1 MRLPRDRYTGGR
13 TDMSKQKKTKNRS
26 NFIMQGSILAAASIL
41 SRIIGM
47 LYRLPV
53 TNIIT
58 DHGNDYYSAAYEIYN
73 IILLISS
80 YSLPL
85 AVSKLVSAKAALGQY
100 RNARRIFKGALYLA
114 LVVGLVGSVVTYLG
128 AGFFTGKLLNTPES
142 ELSLKVLALAV
153 FFLAVMGVLR
163 GFFQG
168 MGSMMPT
175 AVSQVIEQIFNAVV
189 SISAASL
196 LFRYGVS
203 LDQKAGITD
212 GRNGPIY
219 GAAGSTLGTSM
230 GALAGLIFLIIV
242 MLMYNRVL
250 KRQIRKDRAGSLESY
265 GAILRLLM
273 LTIVPVILS
282 TAVYN
287 ISGVLDQGLFKY
299 LMLDVQKVE
308 KSMVEVYWGIYVGK
322 YKLLTNVPIA
332 VASALCA
339 STIPAL
345 TRARMEGNRKEMRKK
360 TEGAIRMVMFICIPS
375 AFGLTA
381 LAEPILKLL
390 SWNTDPIA
398 PQLFWV
404 GSMAVI
410 FYGLSTLTN
419 GILQGIDKMHIPV
432 RNALISLALHL
443 GLMVVLVQVCKLHIF
458 GVVISYLFFAVM
470 MCILNGLAIRKH
482 LRYRQELVRTFLIPI
497 VSSTIMGLSCW
508 LLSIPLE
515 DLIGARLTALVCILL
530 AVPIYGFFML
540 ILQGIREEELRAF
553 PKGHVLVRILKKIH
567 LL

>member
-1 MRLPRDRYTGGR
+1 
-13 TDMSKQKKTKNRS
+13 MSRQKKTKIKNRT
-26 NFIMQGSILAAASIL
+26 NYIMQGSILAAASIL

-100 RNARRIFKGALYLA
+100 RNAYRIFKGALYMA
-114 LVVGLVGSVVTYLG
+114 LVVGLAGSAVTYLG
-128 AGFFTGKLLNTPES
+128 AGFFTGSLLNTPES

-189 SISAASL
+189 SITAASL

-203 LDQKAGITD
+203 LDEKAVIAD
-212 GRNGPIY
+212 GRSGPIY
-219 GAAGSTLGTSM
+219 GAAGSTLGTSL
-230 GALAGLIFLIIV
+230 GALSGLIFLIIV

-250 KRQIRKDRAGSLESY
+250 QRQMKRDRTGSRESY
-265 GAILRLLM
+265 GTVFKLLV

-299 LMLDVQKVE
+299 LMLDVQKME
-308 KSMVEVYWGIYVGK
+308 KSVVEVYWGIYVGK

-332 VASALCA
+332 VASALSA

-345 TRARMEGNRKEMRKK
+345 TRARMEGNRKEMRRK
-360 TEGAIRMVMFICIPS
+360 TDGAIRMVMFICIPS

-381 LAEPILKLL
+381 LAEPILNLL

-398 PQLFWV
+398 PKLFWA

-419 GILQGIDKMHIPV
+419 GILQGIDRMHIPV

-443 GLMVVLVQVCKLHIF
+443 GLMVVLVQVFQLHIF
-458 GVVISYLFFAVM
+458 GVVLSYLFFAVM
-470 MCILNGLAIRKH
+470 MCILNGLAIRRH
-482 LRYRQELVRTFLIPI
+482 LRYRQELVRTFVIPV
-497 VSSTIMGLSCW
+497 VSSTIMGLTCW
-508 LLSIPLE
+508 LVSIPLE
-515 DLIGARLTALVCILL
+515 DLIGVRFTAVVCIIL
-530 AVPIYGFFML
+530 AVFIYGFFML
-540 ILQGIREEELRAF
+540 ILRGITEQELAAF
-553 PKGHVLVRILKKIH
+553 PKGHVLVRILKKMH

>member
-1 MRLPRDRYTGGR
+1 
-13 TDMSKQKKTKNRS
+13 MSRQKKTKTKNRT
-26 NFIMQGSILAAASIL
+26 NYIMQGSILAAASIL

-100 RNARRIFKGALYLA
+100 RNAYRIFKGALYMA
-114 LVVGLVGSVVTYLG
+114 LVVGLAGSAVTYLG
-128 AGFFTGKLLNTPES
+128 AGFFTGSLLNTPES

-189 SISAASL
+189 SITAASL

-203 LDQKAGITD
+203 LDEKAGIAA
-212 GRNGPIY
+212 GRSGPIY
-219 GAAGSTLGTSM
+219 GAAGSTLGTSL
-230 GALAGLIFLIIV
+230 GALSGLIFLIIV

-250 KRQIRKDRAGSLESY
+250 QRQMKRDRTGSRESY
-265 GAILRLLM
+265 GTVFKLLV

-299 LMLDVQKVE
+299 LMLDVQKME
-308 KSMVEVYWGIYVGK
+308 KSVVEVYWGIYVGK

-332 VASALCA
+332 VASALSA

-345 TRARMEGNRKEMRKK
+345 TRARMEGNRKEMRRK
-360 TEGAIRMVMFICIPS
+360 TDGAIRMVMFICIPS

-381 LAEPILKLL
+381 LAEPILNLL

-398 PQLFWV
+398 PKLFWA

-419 GILQGIDKMHIPV
+419 GILQGIDRMHIPV

-443 GLMVVLVQVCKLHIF
+443 GLMVVLVQVFQLHIF
-458 GVVISYLFFAVM
+458 GVVLSYLFFAVM
-470 MCILNGLAIRKH
+470 MCILNGLAIRRH
-482 LRYRQELVRTFLIPI
+482 LRYRQELVRTFVIPV
-497 VSSTIMGLSCW
+497 VSSTIMGLTCW
-508 LLSIPLE
+508 LVSIPLE
-515 DLIGARLTALVCILL
+515 DLIGVRFTAVVCIIL
-530 AVPIYGFFML
+530 AVFIYGFFML
-540 ILQGIREEELRAF
+540 ILRGITEQELAAF
-553 PKGHVLVRILKKIH
+553 PKGHVLVRILKKMH

>member
-1 MRLPRDRYTGGR
+1 
-13 TDMSKQKKTKNRS
+13 MSKQKKTKTKNRS
-26 NFIMQGSILAAASIL
+26 NYIMQGSILAAASIL

-100 RNARRIFKGALYLA
+100 RNAHRIFKGALYMA
-114 LVVGLVGSVVTYLG
+114 LVVGLAGSVVTYLG
-128 AGFFTGKLLNTPES
+128 AGFFTGNLLNTPES

-175 AVSQVIEQIFNAVV
+175 AVSQVIEQIFNAAV
-189 SISAASL
+189 SITAASI

-203 LDQKAGITD
+203 LDEKAGITD
-212 GRNGPIY
+212 GRSGPIY

-230 GALAGLIFLIIV
+230 GALAGLIFLILV

-250 KRQIRKDRAGSLESY
+250 QRQMRRDRTGRGESY
-265 GAILRLLM
+265 GAIFRLLI

-299 LMLDVQKVE
+299 LMLDVQEVE
-308 KSMVEVYWGIYVGK
+308 KSTVEVYWGIYVGK

-332 VASALCA
+332 VASALSA

-345 TRARMEGNRKEMRKK
+345 TRARMEGSYKEMRKK
-360 TEGAIRMVMFICIPS
+360 TDGAIRMVMFICIPS

-398 PQLFWV
+398 PKLFIA

-419 GILQGIDKMHIPV
+419 GILQGIDKMQIPV
-432 RNALISLALHL
+432 RNALISLVLHL
-443 GLMVVLVQVCKLHIF
+443 GLMVVLVQVFKLHIY

-497 VSSTIMGLSCW
+497 VSATIMGLSCW
-508 LLSIPLE
+508 LLSMSLE
-515 DLIGARLTALVCILL
+515 ELIGARPTALICIVL
-530 AVPIYGFFML
+530 AVFIYGFFML
-540 ILQGIREEELRAF
+540 LLRGITEKELRAF
-553 PKGHVLVRILKKIH
+553 PKGHVLVRILKKMR

>member
-1 MRLPRDRYTGGR
+1 MHAGERA
-13 TDMSKQKKTKNRS
+13 DMSRQKKTKTKNRT
-26 NFIMQGSILAAASIL
+26 NYIMQGSILAAASIL

-100 RNARRIFKGALYLA
+100 RNAYRIFKGALYMA
-114 LVVGLVGSVVTYLG
+114 LVVGLAGSAVTYLG
-128 AGFFTGKLLNTPES
+128 AGFFTGSLLNTPES

-189 SISAASL
+189 SITAASL

-203 LDQKAGITD
+203 LDEKAGIAD
-212 GRNGPIY
+212 GRSGPIY
-219 GAAGSTLGTSM
+219 GAAGSTLGTSL
-230 GALAGLIFLIIV
+230 GALSGLIFLIIV

-250 KRQIRKDRAGSLESY
+250 QRQMKRDRTGSRESY
-265 GAILRLLM
+265 GTVFKLLV

-299 LMLDVQKVE
+299 LMLDVQKME
-308 KSMVEVYWGIYVGK
+308 KSVVEVYWGIYVGK

-332 VASALCA
+332 VASALSA

-345 TRARMEGNRKEMRKK
+345 TRARMEGNRKEMRRK
-360 TEGAIRMVMFICIPS
+360 TDGAIRMVMFICIPS

-381 LAEPILKLL
+381 LAEPILNLL

-398 PQLFWV
+398 PKLFWA

-419 GILQGIDKMHIPV
+419 GILQGIDRMHIPV

-443 GLMVVLVQVCKLHIF
+443 GLMVVLVQVFQLHIF
-458 GVVISYLFFAVM
+458 GVVLSYLFFAVM
-470 MCILNGLAIRKH
+470 MCILNGLAIRRH
-482 LRYRQELVRTFLIPI
+482 LRYRQELVHTFVIPV
-497 VSSTIMGLSCW
+497 VSSTIMGLTCW
-508 LLSIPLE
+508 LVSIPLE
-515 DLIGARLTALVCILL
+515 DLIGVRFTAVVCIIL
-530 AVPIYGFFML
+530 AVFIYGFFML
-540 ILQGIREEELRAF
+540 ILRGITEQELAAF
-553 PKGHVLVRILKKIH
+553 PKGHVLVRILKKMH

>member
-1 MRLPRDRYTGGR
+1 
-13 TDMSKQKKTKNRS
+13 MSKQKKTGTKNRS
-26 NFIMQGSILAAASIL
+26 NYIMQGSILAAASIL

-100 RNARRIFKGALYLA
+100 RNAYRIFKGALYMA

-128 AGFFTGKLLNTPES
+128 AGFFTGNLLNTPES

-189 SISAASL
+189 SITAASI

-203 LDQKAGITD
+203 LDEKAGITD
-212 GRNGPIY
+212 GRSGPIY

-230 GALAGLIFLIIV
+230 GALAGLIFLILV

-250 KRQIRKDRAGSLESY
+250 QRQMRRDRTGRRESY
-265 GAILRLLM
+265 GAIFRLLV

-299 LMLDVQKVE
+299 LMLDVQGVE
-308 KSMVEVYWGIYVGK
+308 KSTVEVYWGIYVGK

-332 VASALCA
+332 VASALSA

-345 TRARMEGNRKEMRKK
+345 TRARMEGSCREMRKK
-360 TEGAIRMVMFICIPS
+360 TDGAIRMVMFICIPS

-398 PQLFWV
+398 PKLFIT

-432 RNALISLALHL
+432 RNALISLVLHL
-443 GLMVVLVQVCKLHIF
+443 GLMVVLVQVFKLHIY

-482 LRYRQELVRTFLIPI
+482 LKYHQELVHTFLIPV
-497 VSSTIMGLSCW
+497 VSAAIMGLSCW
-508 LLSIPLE
+508 LLSMPLE
-515 DLIGARLTALVCILL
+515 ELIGARLTALVCIIL
-530 AVPIYGFFML
+530 AVFIYGFFML
-540 ILQGIREEELRAF
+540 LLRGITEKELQAF
-553 PKGHVLVRILKKIH
+553 PKGYLLVRILKKMH

>member
-1 MRLPRDRYTGGR
+1 MGN
-13 TDMSKQKKTKNRS
+13 QKKRKNSS
-26 NFIMQGSILAAASIL
+26 NYIMQGSILAAASIL
-41 SRIIGM
+41 SRLIGM

-100 RNARRIFKGALYLA
+100 RNAWRIFKSALYMA
-114 LVVGLVGSVVTYLG
+114 FFVGVLGSAVTYLG
-128 AGFFTGKLLNTPES
+128 AGFFTGTLLNTPES
-142 ELSLKVLALAV
+142 ELSLKILALAV

-168 MGSMMPT
+168 MGTMMPT
-175 AVSQVIEQIFNAVV
+175 AVSQIIEQIFNAIV
-189 SISAASL
+189 SIAAASV
-196 LFRYGVS
+196 LFRYGLS
-203 LDQKAGITD
+203 LDQKAGVTD
-212 GRNGPIY
+212 GRSGPIY
-219 GAAGSTLGTSM
+219 GAAGSTLGTSI
-230 GALAGLIFLIIV
+230 GALAGLLFLIAV
-242 MLMYNRVL
+242 MMMYRRVL
-250 KRQIRKDRAGSLESY
+250 RRQMRKDRTGSRDSY
-265 GAILRLLM
+265 GDILGLLVM
-273 LTIVPVILS
+273 TIVPVILS

-287 ISGVLDQGLFKY
+287 ISGILDQGVFKY
-299 LMLDVQKVE
+299 LMLDVQKIE
-308 KSMVEVYWGIYVGK
+308 KSTVEVYWGIYVGK

-332 VASALCA
+332 VASALSA

-345 TRARMEGNRKEMRKK
+345 TRARMEGNRKEMRRK
-360 TEGAIRMVMFICIPS
+360 TDGAIRMVMFVCIPS

-381 LAEPILKLL
+381 LAEPILRLL

-398 PQLFWV
+398 AKLFIV
-404 GSMAVI
+404 GSTAVI

-432 RNALISLALHL
+432 RNALISLVLHL
-443 GLMVVLVQVCKLHIF
+443 ALLVVLVQVCKLHIY

-482 LRYRQELVRTFLIPI
+482 LRYRQEMVRTFLIPI

-508 LLSIPLE
+508 LLYTPLE
-515 DLIGARLTALVCILL
+515 ELIGFKLSAVICIVL
-530 AVPIYGFFML
+530 AVFIYGFFL
-540 ILQGIREEELRAF
+540 LLLRGITEQELRAF
-553 PKGHVLVRILKKIH
+553 PKGYLLVRGLKKLH

>member
-1 MRLPRDRYTGGR
+1 MGNR
-13 TDMSKQKKTKNRS
+13 KKAKNRS

-41 SRIIGM
+41 SRLIGM

-85 AVSKLVSAKAALGQY
+85 AVSKLISAKAALGQY
-100 RNARRIFKGALYLA
+100 RNARRIFQGALYMALA
-114 LVVGLVGSVVTYLG
+114 VGLLGSIVTYLG

-142 ELSLKVLALAV
+142 ELSLKILALAV

-175 AVSQVIEQIFNAVV
+175 AVSQIIEQVFNAVV
-189 SISAASL
+189 SIAAAGI
-196 LFRYGVS
+196 LFEYGLS
-203 LDQKAGITD
+203 LDQKAGIAD
-212 GRNGPIY
+212 GRSGPIY

-230 GALAGLIFLIIV
+230 GAMAGLLFLIVV
-242 MLMYNRVL
+242 MLMYRRVFR
-250 KRQIRKDRAGSLESY
+250 RQIRRDRTDSVESY
-265 GAILRLLM
+265 GTILKLLV

-287 ISGVLDQGLFKY
+287 ISSILDQGIFKY
-299 LMLDVQKVE
+299 LMLEIQKVE
-308 KSMVEVYWGIYVGK
+308 KSTVEVYWGIYVGK

-332 VASALCA
+332 VASALSA

-345 TRARMEGNRKEMRKK
+345 TRARMEGNRKEMRRK
-360 TEGAIRMVMFICIPS
+360 TDGAIRMVMFVCIPS

-381 LAEPILKLL
+381 LAEPILRLL
-390 SWNTDPIA
+390 SWNSDPIA
-398 PQLFWV
+398 AKLFIA
-404 GSMAVI
+404 GSAAVI

-419 GILQGIDKMHIPV
+419 GILQGIDRMHIPV

-443 GLMVVLVQVCKLHIF
+443 ALLVVLVQVFKLHIY

-470 MCILNGLAIRKH
+470 MCILNGLAIRKY
-482 LRYRQELVRTFLIPI
+482 LRYRQEMVRTFLIPL
-497 VSSTIMGLSCW
+497 VSSAIMGLSCLRIRRWRISSAFGW
-508 LLSIPLE
+508 LRLSVLSWRFLSMVFSFCFCAE
-515 DLIGARLTALVCILL
+515 LQSRRSRL
-530 AVPIYGFFML
+530 
-540 ILQGIREEELRAF
+540 F
-553 PKGHVLVRILKKIH
+553 PKAICLQES
-567 LL
+567 

>member
-1 MRLPRDRYTGGR
+1 MGNR
-13 TDMSKQKKTKNRS
+13 KKAKNRS

-41 SRIIGM
+41 SRLIGM

-85 AVSKLVSAKAALGQY
+85 AVSKLISAKAALGQY
-100 RNARRIFKGALYLA
+100 RNARRIFQGALYMALA
-114 LVVGLVGSVVTYLG
+114 VGLLGSIVTYLG

-142 ELSLKVLALAV
+142 ELSLKILALAV

-175 AVSQVIEQIFNAVV
+175 AVSQIIEQVFNAVV
-189 SISAASL
+189 SIAAAGI
-196 LFRYGVS
+196 LFEYGLS
-203 LDQKAGITD
+203 LDQKAGIAD
-212 GRNGPIY
+212 GRSGPIY

-230 GALAGLIFLIIV
+230 GAMAGLLFLIVV
-242 MLMYNRVL
+242 MLMYRRVFR
-250 KRQIRKDRAGSLESY
+250 RQIRRDRTGSVESY
-265 GAILRLLM
+265 GTILKLLV

-287 ISGVLDQGLFKY
+287 ISSILDQGIFKY
-299 LMLDVQKVE
+299 LMLEIQKVE
-308 KSMVEVYWGIYVGK
+308 KSTVEVYWGIYVGK

-332 VASALCA
+332 VASALSA

-345 TRARMEGNRKEMRKK
+345 TRARMEGNRKEMRRK
-360 TEGAIRMVMFICIPS
+360 TDGAIRMVMFVCIPS

-381 LAEPILKLL
+381 LAEPILRLL
-390 SWNTDPIA
+390 SWNSDPIA
-398 PQLFWV
+398 AKLFIA
-404 GSMAVI
+404 GSAAVI

-419 GILQGIDKMHIPV
+419 GILQGIDRMHIPV

-443 GLMVVLVQVCKLHIF
+443 ALLVVLVQVFKLHIY

-470 MCILNGLAIRKH
+470 MCILNGLAIRKY
-482 LRYRQELVRTFLIPI
+482 LRYRQEMVRTFLIPL
-497 VSSTIMGLSCW
+497 VSSAIMGLSCW
-508 LLSIPLE
+508 LAYTPLE
-515 DLIGARLTALVCILL
+515 ELIGFRMAAVVCIVL
-530 AVPIYGFFML
+530 AVFIYGFFL
-540 ILQGIREEELRAF
+540 LLLRGITEPEIKAL
-553 PKGHVLVRILKKIH
+553 PKGHMLARVLKKLH